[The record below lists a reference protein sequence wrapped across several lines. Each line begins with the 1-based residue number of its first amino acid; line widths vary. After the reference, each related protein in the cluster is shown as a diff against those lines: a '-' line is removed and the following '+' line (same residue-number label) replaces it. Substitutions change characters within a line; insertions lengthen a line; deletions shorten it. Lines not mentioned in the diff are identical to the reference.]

1 MILPKLI
8 KFYLRCRVWKIEV
21 LRRRRPVCRDS
32 LSGCRTIVTVTS
44 DEDDFPRLQTPA
56 KMIVSS
62 FNQRDRQIS
71 ERGHPIKFLTGSVWL
86 WVTVSATDD
95 VVAHR
100 CVLSCRVCC
109 RSPTRQELPVF
120 GLKTSADLRSA
131 PLYPPTI
138 RNPKTSNDV

>member
-32 LSGCRTIVTVTS
+32 LSGCRTTATS

-71 ERGHPIKFLTGSVWL
+71 ERGHPIKLLTGSVWL
-86 WVTVSATDD
+86 WNTVPATDD

-100 CVLSCRVCC
+100 CVLPCLLQISNWTGTSSVWIENLGRFKDWFV
-109 RSPTRQELPVF
+109 
-120 GLKTSADLRSA
+120 SAD
-131 PLYPPTI
+131 
-138 RNPKTSNDV
+138 N